1 MIRSMGLGLGA
12 LLFAAA
18 ALAQGDAAKKD
29 DPAPVAAAAAPGA
42 SAAAPAEPRADES
55 NAQRAKTQP
64 GNNAPFWRAVRNSGN
79 APGTVNNRAAGERG
93 VLVQQFTDYPGSK
106 LTTAGEAWRQ
116 VRNRWIIPYGGAL
129 VLIVVLA
136 LALYHFTKGPI
147 GGHEPDTGR
156 KIERFTY
163 FERAAHWSNAIAFCV
178 LAVSGLVM
186 AFGKFV
192 LLPVTGTT
200 LLGWLSYVLKT
211 AHNFAGPLF
220 AVSLVVV
227 FFTFLRSNWPSR
239 DDLTWLRRAG
249 GMMGG
254 EEPPSHRFNAGEK
267 FVFWG
272 GVLLLGAIVV
282 GSGLVLDKILPGLD
296 YLRGDMQVAHLVHSI
311 SAMFIMALF
320 LGHIYMGTIGLKG
333 SYQAM
338 KTGYVDEAWARE
350 HHRLWYED
358 IRDGKI
364 PVQRS
369 APPARR
375 EQPAA

>member
-1 MIRSMGLGLGA
+1 
-12 LLFAAA
+12 
-18 ALAQGDAAKKD
+18 
-29 DPAPVAAAAAPGA
+29 
-42 SAAAPAEPRADES
+42 
-55 NAQRAKTQP
+55 
-64 GNNAPFWRAVRNSGN
+64 
-79 APGTVNNRAAGERG
+79 
-93 VLVQQFTDYPGSK
+93 
-106 LTTAGEAWRQ
+106 
-116 VRNRWIIPYGGAL
+116 
-129 VLIVVLA
+129 
-136 LALYHFTKGPI
+136 
-147 GGHEPDTGR
+147 
-156 KIERFTY
+156 
-163 FERAAHWSNAIAFCV
+163 
-178 LAVSGLVM
+178 
-186 AFGKFV
+186 V

-220 AVSLVVV
+220 AVSLVIV
-227 FFTFLRSNWPSR
+227 FVTFLRSNLPSR
-239 DDLTWLRRAG
+239 DDLAWLRRAG

-267 FVFWG
+267 VVFWG
-272 GVLLLGAIVV
+272 GVLLLGTIVV

-296 YLRGDMQVAHLVHSI
+296 YARGDMQVAHLIHSI

-364 PVQRS
+364 PVERS
-369 APPARR
+369 AHAVRAG
-375 EQPAA
+375 QPAA